1 MSILKNKKV
10 TVLDQE
16 RPLEAYVD
24 DMIYVK
30 SGTLVRVFREI
41 GMTVPKKVR
50 MKALKTILNPILEEE
65 YEQAQKAAN
74 EGESEERF
82 GAMRRLNRLYWY
94 KAFSETELEQELV
107 SHASESLDLSY
118 MKELWRGV
126 LTYIAEKETDKALG
140 ELLKVGVS
148 NQERNL
154 PEMEK
159 YNFEMRVVFVDARN
173 EIDGL
178 TPDEFRTVCQRSSTV
193 NELVHIG
200 NKYGIS
206 VPKTLKKADIRAIIF
221 DVLER
226 RGELT
231 DSLREELLSKTVK
244 GLEAFA
250 QANDIVAS
258 AYMSKEM
265 IVEYILKNVMT
276 TKRDYQEPGVSAEKA
291 AAPEAAVAATTD
303 KTVEKVIKPTE
314 KEPEKKVEAP
324 EAAPE
329 AAKEEPIAET
339 TEAAPSDV
347 AAASSEETLPIIA
360 AKIGILI
367 AASSASLFVLVWS
380 VFHLSVFI
388 ASLIV

>member
-41 GMTVPKKVR
+41 GMTIPKRVR

-65 YEQAQKAAN
+65 YKQAQKTAN
-74 EGESEERF
+74 EGESEDRF
-82 GAMRRLNRLYWY
+82 GAMRRLSRLYWY

-107 SHASESLDLSY
+107 SHTSEALDLSY
-118 MKELWRGV
+118 MKALWRGV

-140 ELLKVGVS
+140 ELLKVGLS
-148 NQERNL
+148 NQDRQL

-159 YNFEMRVVFVDARN
+159 YNFDMRVVFVDDQN

-193 NELVHIG
+193 NELIHIG
-200 NKYGIS
+200 KKYDIN

-226 RGELT
+226 RGTLT
-231 DSLREELLSKTVK
+231 DTLREELLSKTVK
-244 GLEAFA
+244 DLEAFA
-250 QANDIVAS
+250 QENDIVAS

-276 TKRDYQEPGVSAEKA
+276 RKRDYQEPGVSPEK
-291 AAPEAAVAATTD
+291 PDTEQVVTP
-303 KTVEKVIKPTE
+303 TVVEQVVKPTE
-314 KEPEKKVEAP
+314 EEPEKSVEAP
-324 EAAPE
+324 EVAPVSE
-329 AAKEEPIAET
+329 DTIETADAE
-339 TEAAPSDV
+339 PSDEQ
-347 AAASSEETLPIIA
+347 AAIQAINYPVIA

-380 VFHLSVFI
+380 VFHISVFI
-388 ASLIV
+388 ASRIL

>member
-1 MSILKNKKV
+1 MSILKNKMV

-30 SGTLVRVFREI
+30 SVTLVRVFREI

-65 YEQAQKAAN
+65 YNQAQKTAN
-74 EGESEERF
+74 EGESEDRF

-94 KAFSETELEQELV
+94 KAFTETELEQELV
-107 SHASESLDLSY
+107 AHGSESLNLSY

-126 LTYIAEKETDKALG
+126 LTYIAEKETDKALA
-140 ELLKVGVS
+140 ELLKLGVS
-148 NQERNL
+148 NQERTL
-154 PEMEK
+154 PDMEK
-159 YNFEMRVVFVDARN
+159 YNFDMRIVFIDDRN
-173 EIDGL
+173 QIDGL

-193 NELVHIG
+193 NELIHIG
-200 NKYGIS
+200 YKYGID

-226 RGELT
+226 RGALT
-231 DSLREELLSKTVK
+231 DALREELLSKTVK
-244 GLEAFA
+244 DLEAFA
-250 QANDIVAS
+250 QANDIIAS

-276 TKRDYQEPGVSAEKA
+276 TKRDYVEPSV
-291 AAPEAAVAATTD
+291 APVQPSVEEVATQTTTA
-303 KTVEKVIKPTE
+303 KVVEKVVKPTE
-314 KEPEKKVEAP
+314 KEPVKEVEAP
-324 EAAPE
+324 ASAPE
-329 AAKEEPIAET
+329 EGPVETDQEVAE
-339 TEAAPSDV
+339 V
-347 AAASSEETLPIIA
+347 AFSEDTLPILA
-360 AKIGILI
+360 AKIGILV